1 MIRREW
7 NTPLSP
13 WLASLALLH
22 WLVVAAYISSWWG
35 GHCYGPRF
43 FTDMTPIFTLFLIP
57 YFADWD
63 RMRAAGRAAF
73 LALVLI
79 GAAIHLHGGWSSAV
93 YRWNIDPANVD
104 MHPERNWDWSD
115 PQFLRTQS
123 REHSFH

>member
-1 MIRREW
+1 MKTNWR
-7 NTPLSP
+7 TPPDPCQPCRNQSQHG
-13 WLASLALLH
+13 SLGD
-22 WLVVAAYISSWWG
+22 V
-35 GHCYGPRF
+35 
-43 FTDMTPIFTLFLIP
+43 DMTPIFTLFLIP

-79 GAAIHLHGGWSSAV
+79 GAAIHLRGGWSSAV